1 MTLELWLENRWLVQH
16 QATRAEI
23 ASLLALID
31 RDLND
36 ARVASISPD
45 WRLAIAYNSAL
56 QCAVAALAA
65 SGYRPGKGG
74 SHHYYAIES
83 LRFTL
88 EYDEAIIDTLDA
100 FRKKRNVAD
109 YERAGTTT
117 DTEVQEL
124 IDLASQMRQDLLDWL
139 ASKHPDLAPR
149 R

>member
-1 MTLELWLENRWLVQH
+1 LVEH
-16 QATRAEI
+16 QATREEI
-23 ASLLALID
+23 ESLLAIID
-31 RDLND
+31 RDITD
-36 ARVASISPD
+36 ARVAAISPD

-88 EYDEAIIDTLDA
+88 ECDEAVIDTLEA
-100 FRKKRNVAD
+100 FRKKRNIAD
-109 YERAGTTT
+109 YERAGAAT

-124 IDLASQMRQDLLDWL
+124 LEMSSAMREDLLKWL
-139 ASKHPDLAPR
+139 ANKFPGLAPR
-149 R
+149 RKH